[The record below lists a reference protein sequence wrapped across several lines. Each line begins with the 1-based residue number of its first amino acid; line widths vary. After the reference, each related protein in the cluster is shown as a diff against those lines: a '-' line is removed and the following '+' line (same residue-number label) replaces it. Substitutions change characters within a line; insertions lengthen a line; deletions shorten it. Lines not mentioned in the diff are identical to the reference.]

1 MALQAAFAFS
11 TATCFNG
18 TLVSHW
24 PLTPPAMTSSAPRPF
39 IILFDGSSGSSW
51 FADSLD
57 RHEQI
62 FIAGYEPLEW
72 VTNASYVGPI
82 AEAWQP
88 SWLHTIWQRPTSW
101 SDWLSQYHRNSK
113 LDPAVHH
120 APLTVRMP
128 LESEVKGAAAVGI
141 KVRPSTITDNRLAGT
156 LKEALYSLGGVV
168 LVINRRSKL
177 EQSVS
182 LYRRRFEGRA
192 SQFLQNASVPSTA
205 SSIPDASTISA
216 ADLSKL
222 LDHRRAQEE
231 AIDCLVMLL
240 ERPTIH
246 IAYEDLL
253 TNFSGTMRDA
263 LTHLHVGS
271 AVDDP
276 SIPALNAATSAP
288 PSSSAASTTAQ
299 AAAKSFVKRSPSSL
313 CASVANIIQLCEYF
327 TGTRYAVYFAAVQH
341 SGRCTCTVPTSVHG
355 AMGASK
361 KPHGN
366 LSIAAGLLQLNA
378 MMAAGTGETNGEH
391 AAGTSFSQTA
401 SQTASSDSTAF
412 AVPTRLEGAP
422 LPLSVSVV
430 GTHHKT
436 GTVLIGQVLRMAT
449 QKLGAMLAD
458 LMSTGASERS
468 RNSTGGGGGEMLSP
482 LAAARA
488 VQDATALATVPF
500 VRRNWSECVAHA
512 KRGKRAI
519 CQVEHARWADL
530 EEALRLGMHFVHLI
544 RDPLET
550 CISAYQYHLVTTE
563 AWVHQPRE
571 ELRGLSWQQ
580 YLRNLTDEQGV
591 VAECVRGLPELRDMA
606 ELHVRA
612 LPFAN
617 RSVTTLRLE
626 HVSTH
631 FTQSMTHAFD
641 NLLPP
646 LGLPALSKTGG
657 GPRGWEAPSPLG
669 GPTSASKLPKE
680 EEPVGH
686 AAFSERLAQAASKFD
701 LSRHPP
707 PPDKVDHVSDKDAK
721 IRLREVL
728 LKEKHLRPLLRGLRL
743 SLGYEAMQTWQLPP
757 DIERLS
763 AAVDQ
768 AVGSFCPK
776 GWAGRVGEC

>member
-1 MALQAAFAFS
+1 
-11 TATCFNG
+11 
-18 TLVSHW
+18 
-24 PLTPPAMTSSAPRPF
+24 
-39 IILFDGSSGSSW
+39 
-51 FADSLD
+51 
-57 RHEQI
+57 
-62 FIAGYEPLEW
+62 
-72 VTNASYVGPI
+72 
-82 AEAWQP
+82 
-88 SWLHTIWQRPTSW
+88 
-101 SDWLSQYHRNSK
+101 
-113 LDPAVHH
+113 
-120 APLTVRMP
+120 
-128 LESEVKGAAAVGI
+128 
-141 KVRPSTITDNRLAGT
+141 
-156 LKEALYSLGGVV
+156 
-168 LVINRRSKL
+168 
-177 EQSVS
+177 
-182 LYRRRFEGRA
+182 
-192 SQFLQNASVPSTA
+192 
-205 SSIPDASTISA
+205 
-216 ADLSKL
+216 
-222 LDHRRAQEE
+222 
-231 AIDCLVMLL
+231 
-240 ERPTIH
+240 
-246 IAYEDLL
+246 
-253 TNFSGTMRDA
+253 
-263 LTHLHVGS
+263 
-271 AVDDP
+271 
-276 SIPALNAATSAP
+276 
-288 PSSSAASTTAQ
+288 
-299 AAAKSFVKRSPSSL
+299 
-313 CASVANIIQLCEYF
+313 
-327 TGTRYAVYFAAVQH
+327 
-341 SGRCTCTVPTSVHG
+341 
-355 AMGASK
+355 
-361 KPHGN
+361 
-366 LSIAAGLLQLNA
+366 

-391 AAGTSFSQTA
+391 AAGTSF